1 MPPFIQ
7 NILALPAKT
16 KAILGVSAFA
26 ILAIAFLMLRIA
38 TAPAYSTIASG
49 LDPAQTGKI
58 TAALD
63 EQGIAYELQN
73 NGTALGV
80 QKASMAQA
88 RVALASQG
96 VEATGGGTQPG
107 YELLDGSKLGA
118 SQFQQQVT
126 YQRALEGEV
135 AKTLKSV
142 KGVSNPQVQIVMPQ
156 DDLFQDEAT
165 PATAAVQLGNTG
177 DMLDAGA
184 VRGMAQTVAA
194 SVKGLKSENVTI
206 TDSNGLI
213 LWPSDEAGGATGGSS
228 KQSAEA
234 RFARQKE
241 TAINALLASTLGP
254 NKAKVTVNADLN
266 VDTTTREKEVYA
278 AKGTPIQQSVED
290 ESMTGAGAG
299 NAGGRAGT
307 GSNVPTYS
315 GNGNN
320 GNGNGS
326 GDYSNKK
333 TNTTYGVNKEVE
345 KTTVA
350 PGSVNKMNV
359 ALLVDKSVP
368 PNVMTSLQ
376 QTVAAAAG
384 VDTQRGD
391 TITSAQMAFAKPA
404 TPKAGPVPTTLLGP
418 LKWVGLGFAALLFLF
433 FMTRGMRKREN
444 ENLTPA
450 WLTEISEPVSLAQ
463 LEAGHGAGFT
473 LDHASTQMLPPRSPD
488 ASLSQLDQLM
498 EREPERVA
506 AQVKAWM
513 AED

>member
-26 ILAIAFLMLRIA
+26 ILAIAFLLLKIA

-73 NGTALGV
+73 NGTALAV

-88 RVALASQG
+88 RIALASQG
-96 VEATGGGTQPG
+96 VGTTGGGGSDEG
-107 YELLDGSKLGA
+107 YTLLDQSKLGA

-126 YQRALEGEV
+126 YQRALEGEIG
-135 AKTLKSV
+135 KTLASV
-142 KGVSNPQVQIVMPQ
+142 QGVSNPQVQVVMPQ
-156 DDLFQDEAT
+156 DDLFQDEASA
-165 PATAAVQLGNTG
+165 ATASVQLGNTA
-177 DMLDAGA
+177 DTLEPGA
-184 VRGMAQTVAA
+184 VRGMAQTVAS
-194 SVKGLKSENVTI
+194 SVKGLKSANVTI
-206 TDSNGLI
+206 TDSTGTI
-213 LWPSDEAGGATGGSS
+213 LWPSDEAGATGSGT
-228 KQSAEA
+228 KQAAEA

-241 TAINALLASTLGP
+241 AAINAMLAQTLGP

-266 VDTTTREKEVYA
+266 VDDTTEESETYGGQSTPLTETIESEKMEGA
-278 AKGTPIQQSVED
+278 NA
-290 ESMTGAGAG
+290 AGAG
-299 NAGGRAGT
+299 GTAGT
-307 GSNVPTYS
+307 GRNVPTYS
-315 GNGNN
+315 DNGNN
-320 GNGNGS
+320 GAGAGGN
-326 GDYSNKK
+326 YENKK
-333 TNTTYGVNKEVE
+333 QTTVNGVNKKVT
-345 KTTVA
+345 KTKKA
-350 PGSVNKMNV
+350 PGEVNKMNV
-359 ALLVDKSVP
+359 ALILDKSVP
-368 PNVMTSLQ
+368 ADVATALKN
-376 QTVAAAAG
+376 TVATAAG

-391 TITSAQMAFAKPA
+391 TITSTQFAFAKA
-404 TPKAGPVPTTLLGP
+404 ETPKAGPVPTTLLGP
-418 LKWVGLGFAALLFLF
+418 LKWVGLGLAALLFLF

-463 LEAGHGAGFT
+463 LEAGAGQNFT
-473 LDHASTQMLPPRSPD
+473 LDNASTAMLPPRAPD
-488 ASLSQLDQLM
+488 ASMHQLDQLM